1 MSNTEKKNP
10 SDVLAV
16 ADALKSQGMAL
27 INISIN
33 GSDFKRSLSYKDLGL
48 SKDIQRELASLG
60 RKAVLGKEYPLQLR
74 KNKEQ
79 TYTYMDKMGV
89 RFGSFGTWAV
99 PLDIY
104 NEVHE
109 QLRHKQM
116 ERNVIKDA
124 LVANYQDELEKF
136 ADEAEAMRPGFGE
149 IVRKNAFSKEHII
162 DQVSMN
168 ISPQE
173 EIMGGI
179 ATGALQGLG
188 RIAREYEQ
196 SILKAAKN
204 ANTRPVITRFTRSKL
219 VEMEE
224 YCMRFM
230 FLTSVLNNA
239 SILIKD
245 TIAVLPATVVK
256 KEPYLDET
264 SKVMTTLKLLQSADE
279 LEGVVTSSTQGE
291 NLVFDDYVD
300 EELPETQEQAS
311 GQSETTPKQI
321 EELDT
326 SDSLDELELVE
337 TELPLVTENAAPSV
351 LDLLDDDSEDSEE
364 DYYY

>member
-1 MSNTEKKNP
+1 MSNSKKNDP
-10 SDVLAV
+10 SEVLAV
-16 ADALKSQGMAL
+16 ADALKAQGMAL

-48 SKDIQRELASLG
+48 SEDIQRELASLG

-104 NEVHE
+104 NEVHQ
-109 QLRHKQM
+109 QLRAKQV
-116 ERNVIKDA
+116 EREFIKDA

-136 ADEAEAMRPGFGE
+136 AVEAEEMRAGFGE

-162 DQVSMN
+162 EQVSMK

-179 ATGALQGLG
+179 AASALQGLG

-196 SILKAAKN
+196 SILKAAKKT
-204 ANTRPVITRFTRSKL
+204 NTRPVITRFTRSKL

-230 FLTSVLNNA
+230 FLTSVLNDA
-239 SILIKD
+239 SVLIKN
-245 TIAVLPATVVK
+245 TIAELPGTVVK
-256 KEPYLDET
+256 AKPYLDET
-264 SKVMTTLKLLQSADE
+264 SKVMTTLRLLQSADE
-279 LEGVVTSSTQGE
+279 LEGIVMSAGSNVELDFGDFT
-291 NLVFDDYVD
+291 DD
-300 EELPETQEQAS
+300 EQTETQEQGS
-311 GQSETTPKQI
+311 KPSESPS
-321 EELDT
+321 EESQNILDFE
-326 SDSLDELELVE
+326 D
-337 TELPLVTENAAPSV
+337 VTEGLPVDTNAAPSV
-351 LDLLDDDSEDSEE
+351 LDLLDDDSEDDDGE
-364 DYYY
+364 DYYC

>member
-1 MSNTEKKNP
+1 MSNNEKKNP
-10 SDVLAV
+10 SEVLGV

-48 SKDIQRELASLG
+48 SEDIQRELASLG

-136 ADEAEAMRPGFGE
+136 AAEAEDMRPGFGE

-162 DQVSMN
+162 DQVSMY
-168 ISPQE
+168 ISPQK
-173 EIMGGI
+173 EIMSGI
-179 ATGALQGLG
+179 ATGAIQGLG

-196 SILKAAKN
+196 SILKAAKKG
-204 ANTRPVITRFTRSKL
+204 NTRPVITRFTRSKL
-219 VEMEE
+219 VEMED

-230 FLTSVLNNA
+230 FLTSVLHNA
-239 SILIKD
+239 SLLIKK
-245 TIAVLPATVVK
+245 TIAVLPSTVVK
-256 KEPYLDET
+256 SEDYLDET
-264 SKVMTTLKLLQSADE
+264 SHVMTTLKLLQSADE
-279 LEGVVTSSTQGE
+279 LDGVVLSMDSSNE
-291 NLVFDDYVD
+291 VEFDDYVD
-300 EELPETQEQAS
+300 STTTDVESEIQSSPGSEQDQTLNSPFDTDVDTDMTFGGPAS
-311 GQSETTPKQI
+311 PSKK
-321 EELDT
+321 
-326 SDSLDELELVE
+326 
-337 TELPLVTENAAPSV
+337 PSV
-351 LDLLDDDSEDSEE
+351 LDLLDEGSDEDDEE
-364 DYYY
+364 DYYYS